1 MFDNFKPKEKENKTM
16 ADVAK
21 KTNEIS
27 LAGAQNLVN
36 SVKDGLALINKGYL
50 AIAPDVAK
58 LYDCK
63 GYKALG
69 YKNFDELCKLEF
81 GMSHGTTVGIRKVF
95 DKFGSVSKENK
106 YSIPEK
112 YAEYGYTKLLLMTD
126 KKFDE
131 VGINPLEAFTPDMT
145 IGEMQS
151 ALKEKLEDKAEK
163 QDKNA
168 IDTTAKEIE
177 DAERATKAMQDY
189 YDEVLKGDE
198 GAEDVEAS
206 PIDRANEIIELVKQ
220 LQSEVNLKPEKMA
233 LFDAVIA
240 NMKEIKKLVK

>member
-1 MFDNFKPKEKENKTM
+1 MTISRDKPREENKTM
-16 ADVAK
+16 ANLATT

-27 LAGAQNLVN
+27 LAGAQTLVA

-95 DKFGSVSKENK
+95 DKFGTVSKENK

-145 IGEMQS
+145 IGEMQG
-151 ALKEKLEDKAEK
+151 ALKAKLEDKAKK
-163 QDKNA
+163 QDETA
-168 IDTTAKEIE
+168 IDTIAKDTENSV
-177 DAERATKAMQDY
+177 TKAMQDY
-189 YDEVLKGDE
+189 YEEVLKEDE
-198 GAEDVEAS
+198 PEDVPAS

-220 LQSEVNLKPEKMA
+220 LQSEVELKPEKMA
-233 LFDAVIA
+233 LFDAVLA
-240 NMKEIKKLVK
+240 NMKEIKKLIK

>member
-1 MFDNFKPKEKENKTM
+1 MTISRDKPREENKTM
-16 ADVAK
+16 ANLATT

-27 LAGAQNLVN
+27 LAGAQTLVA
-36 SVKDGLALINKGYL
+36 SVKDGLALVNKGYL

-69 YKNFDELCKLEF
+69 YRNFDELCTLEF

-106 YSIPEK
+106 YTIPDK

-126 KKFDE
+126 KKFEDA
-131 VGINPLEAFTPDMT
+131 GINPIETFTPDMT
-145 IGEMQS
+145 ISEMKD
-151 ALKEKLEDKAEK
+151 ALKAKLEDKAEK
-163 QDKNA
+163 QDKSA
-168 IDTTAKEIE
+168 IESTATIKEDIEKSIIDNSE
-177 DAERATKAMQDY
+177 DAADT
-189 YDEVLKGDE
+189 V
-198 GAEDVEAS
+198 EDVEAS

-220 LQSEVNLKPEKMA
+220 LQSEVSLKPEKMA
-233 LFDAVIA
+233 YFDAVLA
-240 NMKEIKKLVK
+240 NMKEIKKALK

>member
-1 MFDNFKPKEKENKTM
+1 M

-21 KTNEIS
+21 KTSEIS
-27 LAGAQNLVN
+27 LVGAQNLVN

-151 ALKEKLEDKAEK
+151 ALKEKLEDKADK
-163 QDKNA
+163 QDKTA
-168 IDTTAKEIE
+168 IDTTAKEVE

-189 YDEVLKGDE
+189 YEEVLEGDE
-198 GAEDVEAS
+198 GVLPLDEVAQGIINDVKS
-206 PIDRANEIIELVKQ
+206 LRDRVD
-220 LQSEVNLKPEKMA
+220 LKPEKMA
-233 LFDAVIA
+233 YFDAVLA
-240 NMKEIKKLVK
+240 NMKEIKKALK

>member
-1 MFDNFKPKEKENKTM
+1 M
-16 ADVAK
+16 AELAK
-21 KTNEIS
+21 KNNEIS

-50 AIAPDVAK
+50 SIAPDVAK

-163 QDKNA
+163 QDKTA
-168 IDTTAKEIE
+168 IDTTAKEVE

-189 YDEVLKGDE
+189 YDEVLEGDE
-198 GAEDVEAS
+198 GLLPLDEVAQGIINDVKS
-206 PIDRANEIIELVKQ
+206 LRDRVD
-220 LQSEVNLKPEKMA
+220 LKPEKMA

>member
-1 MFDNFKPKEKENKTM
+1 M

-112 YAEYGYTKLLLMTD
+112 YAKYGYTKLLLMTD

-151 ALKEKLEDKAEK
+151 ALKEKLEDKADN
-163 QDKNA
+163 QDKTA

-189 YDEVLKGDE
+189 YDEVLEGDE
-198 GAEDVEAS
+198 GVLPLDEVAQGIINDVKS
-206 PIDRANEIIELVKQ
+206 LRDR
-220 LQSEVNLKPEKMA
+220 VNLKPEKMA